1 MNLASCNMDKPEIM
15 EKIDN
20 LIYLQTPEGVE
31 LTLSPAGLISRS
43 LAWLI
48 DLLIRVV
55 ILLALST
62 LFSFLGDFGSGLFL
76 LTYFMIEWLYPVIFE
91 LWKDGSTPGKKSMGL
106 MVVQDDGTPVGM
118 SASILRN
125 LLRSVDFLPF
135 FYVLGLLSCTIRKD
149 CKRIGDIVAG
159 TLVIYRHSDKEHQ
172 QLPEGES
179 MMPAVPLSM
188 QEQKEIVAFAER
200 YQKLSDERKQELSV
214 ILAPELIPN
223 TENAVADTLAMARWI
238 RGL

>member
-1 MNLASCNMDKPEIM
+1 M

-31 LTLSPAGLISRS
+31 LTLSPAGLIPRS

-48 DLLIRVV
+48 DLLIRGV
-55 ILLALST
+55 ILIALSM
-62 LFSFLGDFGSGLFL
+62 LFSFLGNFGYGLFL
-76 LTYFMIEWLYPVIFE
+76 VAYFLIEWLYPVIFE

-118 SASILRN
+118 SASFLRN

-135 FYVLGLLSCTIRKD
+135 LYALGLISCAIRKD

-159 TLVIYRHSDKEHQ
+159 TLVIYRHSDKAHEA
-172 QLPEGES
+172 LPHGKS
-179 MMPAVPLSM
+179 IMPTLPLSM

-200 YQKLSDERKQELSV
+200 YQKLSDERKQELSA
-214 ILAPELIPN
+214 ILTPELVPDAANSI
-223 TENAVADTLAMARWI
+223 ADTIAMARWI

>member
-1 MNLASCNMDKPEIM
+1 M

-31 LTLSPAGLISRS
+31 LTLSPAGMIPRS

-48 DLLIRVV
+48 DLLIRFV
-55 ILLALST
+55 ILLVLSISS
-62 LFSFLGDFGSGLFL
+62 SFLGDFGYGLFL
-76 LTYFMIEWLYPVIFE
+76 LAYFLIEWLYPVVFE

-118 SASILRN
+118 SASFLRN

-135 FYVLGLLSCTIRKD
+135 FYALGLLTCTIRKD

-159 TLVIYRHSDKEHQ
+159 TLVIYRRAEKDHEA
-172 QLPEGES
+172 LPEGES
-179 MMPAVPLSM
+179 IMPTLPLSM

-200 YQKLSDERKQELSV
+200 YQKLSDERKQELSM
-214 ILAPELIPN
+214 ILTPELIPDA
-223 TENAVADTLAMARWI
+223 ENSVADMLAMARWI